1 MSIGKYCNRDVV
13 VAPPG
18 ISIYAAARM
27 MSQYHVGDLV
37 LVEPVDREHDVF
49 RPVGLITDRDL
60 ALRIVARNPPDQDE
74 LRAVDVLPR
83 SLITA
88 NQNEDLFDV
97 ILNMRR
103 ANIRRIPVVD
113 DFGLLVGIAT
123 ADDLVALLS
132 DRLHELTLLIRQQ
145 SLREEDIR
153 AEDI

>member
-13 VAPPG
+13 TAPPG
-18 ISIYAAARM
+18 ISVHAAARM

-37 LVEPVDREHDVF
+37 LAEHVDRERC

-60 ALRIVARNPPDQDE
+60 ALRIVARNPPDQDD
-74 LRAVDVLPR
+74 LLAVDLVPR
-83 SLITA
+83 PLVIA
-88 NQNEDLFDV
+88 NQNDDVFDV

-123 ADDLVALLS
+123 ADDLVGFLA
-132 DRLHELTLLIRQQ
+132 DRLHELSLLIRQQ

-153 AEDI
+153 AEDV